1 MASGRY
7 GVTLKE
13 LRELMEC
20 RGAEGIARVRDH
32 YGGVH
37 GLANKLNSSE
47 ENGEFTDRQIFLDR
61 FRDSYPT
68 RLDKPVNTWCDLHRG
83 HL

>member
-47 ENGEFTDRQIFLDR
+47 ENGKTPLHT
-61 FRDSYPT
+61 T
-68 RLDKPVNTWCDLHRG
+68 RESRTASPVPPDVRYLLT
-83 HL
+83 

>member
-47 ENGEFTDRQIFLDR
+47 ENG
-61 FRDSYPT
+61 
-68 RLDKPVNTWCDLHRG
+68 KNTL
-83 HL
+83 LIM

>member
-47 ENGEFTDRQIFLDR
+47 ENGKTYFYL
-61 FRDSYPT
+61 
-68 RLDKPVNTWCDLHRG
+68 
-83 HL
+83 

>member
-47 ENGEFTDRQIFLDR
+47 ENGKTILEILLLISESNDISRMSKYR
-61 FRDSYPT
+61 A
-68 RLDKPVNTWCDLHRG
+68 
-83 HL
+83 

>member
-20 RGAEGIARVRDH
+20 RGAEGINRVRDH

-37 GLANKLNSSE
+37 GLAAKLNSSE
-47 ENGEFTDRQIFLDR
+47 ENGRT
-61 FRDSYPT
+61 YPHIIENM
-68 RLDKPVNTWCDLHRG
+68 DNM
-83 HL
+83 

>member
-47 ENGEFTDRQIFLDR
+47 ENGKTFLSLILLATTAR
-61 FRDSYPT
+61 ASAARSGIEGLST
-68 RLDKPVNTWCDLHRG
+68 LLK
-83 HL
+83 